1 MSKRKI
7 ILIEESALPEP
18 QIAELE
24 NTVQE
29 RKRDMLELEVQQQI
43 NALDYVG
50 RQFLHF
56 KKTILLGTKAT
67 TAEEVQQLHI
77 PTEFTRIIDFL
88 YSQFPGTSQVKL
100 NRLAMIALLKGEGLP
115 AQPILPSYAENPLY
129 TGSFFPNLILRQYNK
144 SLFEVNQLALIIFS
158 DIFSISTLAMCEYWT
173 KPEIVHSIESQ
184 SPSGTLTV
192 FLRSLVKSHETNL
205 HFNVTSLLR
214 SVSEIWVA
222 YEKFCT
228 ELSSQV
234 QQDESS
240 WNRFLQDMKQ
250 MHRFANYGENARV
263 LERELYDYLRNIL
276 TDPALTLNHIKIFVE
291 TILMAHFEKFPMSSH
306 PIEKF
311 LMTKCAVFVKYM
323 DYMQFGVQYATC
335 ITKHKGGGY
344 FSILFRVMI
353 QQNPSLCEYRTG
365 FWMLP
370 EEDLEDSTSEDS
382 SDGDDTRTYYY

>member
-7 ILIEESALPEP
+7 ISIEESALPGP
-18 QIAELE
+18 QIGELE
-24 NTVQE
+24 NAVQE

-50 RQFLHF
+50 MQFWCF

-67 TAEEVQQLHI
+67 TATEELQLHI

-88 YSQFPGTSQVKL
+88 YSQFPGTAQVKL

-115 AQPILPSYAENPLY
+115 ARPILPSYAENPLY

-158 DIFSISTLAMCEYWT
+158 DIFSISTLPMCEYWT
-173 KPEIVHSIESQ
+173 RPEIIHIIQSQ

-205 HFNVTSLLR
+205 HSNNNFLLK
-214 SVSEIWVA
+214 SVCEIWVA
-222 YEKFCT
+222 YEKFRT
-228 ELSSQV
+228 ELSSQTED
-234 QQDESS
+234 QLS
-240 WNRFLQDMKQ
+240 WNRFAQRMKQ
-250 MHRFANYGENARV
+250 MHRFANYGEKAKM
-263 LERELYDYLRNIL
+263 LERELYDYLKNIL
-276 TDPALTLNHIKIFVE
+276 TDQVLNLNHIKIFIE
-291 TILMAHFEKFPMSSH
+291 SILMVHFGKFPMSRH
-306 PIEKF
+306 PIERF
-311 LMTKCAVFVKYM
+311 LMNKCAIFVKYM

-365 FWMLP
+365 FWNLP
-370 EEDLEDSTSEDS
+370 EENLQDS
-382 SDGDDTRTYYY
+382 SSDDSSSGDDSNP